1 MLGIS
6 LARSHTGEQGSE
18 PIRVHARTG
27 ARPPLLRWENVGAS
41 ALVPLPPLEADVLGT
56 GTEVGESTDTALG
69 RLRGPLLL
77 ADWHRLVAACLAA
90 AGCAGLALALAA
102 GTVPAR
108 LRLLS
113 GTGGV
118 PKGGGGGATSG
129 NAVSPRNA
137 ALMQAGLTAPPTWL
151 LPLMAYIYIFIFL
164 FIYTS
169 VVGHAS

>member
-1 MLGIS
+1 M
-6 LARSHTGEQGSE
+6 
-18 PIRVHARTG
+18 
-27 ARPPLLRWENVGAS
+27 
-41 ALVPLPPLEADVLGT
+41 PLPPLEADVLGT
-56 GTEVGESTDTALG
+56 GTEVGASTDTALG

-129 NAVSPRNA
+129 NAASPRNA

-151 LPLMAYIYIFIFL
+151 LPLMAASGCNPIRNRWRAAAMAVEDGAKRQGRSSRLGFL
-164 FIYTS
+164 VAHRNVRTT
-169 VVGHAS
+169 